1 MAQTLRRGIKLS
13 GTLLF
18 GAYVAALIY
27 CHFFAEGYGRVDG
40 VYDYNVRPFR
50 EIWRYLRYWKILGIR
65 TVVLNLGGN
74 ILGFVPFGALL
85 PLMVRD
91 TRKAWKVGLLG
102 LEISALVEFSQLIF
116 RVGCFD
122 VDDMILNTFGAL
134 AGYGCFWLSRKWFF
148 RRFPEE
154 EMR

>member
-1 MAQTLRRGIKLS
+1 
-13 GTLLF
+13 
-18 GAYVAALIY
+18 
-27 CHFFAEGYGRVDG
+27 
-40 VYDYNVRPFR
+40 
-50 EIWRYLRYWKILGIR
+50 
-65 TVVLNLGGN
+65 
-74 ILGFVPFGALL
+74 
-85 PLMVRD
+85 MVRD
-91 TRKAWKVGLLG
+91 TRKAWKVGVLG

>member
-27 CHFFAEGYGRVDG
+27 CLFFAEGYGRVDG

-122 VDDMILNTFGAL
+122 VDDLLLNTIGGCI
-134 AGYGCFWLSRKWFF
+134 GYLVFVEVRHHWRK
-148 RRFPEE
+148 RHGKKKL
-154 EMR
+154 